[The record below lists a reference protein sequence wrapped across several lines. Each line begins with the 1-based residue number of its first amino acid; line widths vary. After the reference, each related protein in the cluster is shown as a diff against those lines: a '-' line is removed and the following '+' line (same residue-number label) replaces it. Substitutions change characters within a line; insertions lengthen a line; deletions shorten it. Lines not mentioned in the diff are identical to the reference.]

1 MLRAMAPLAGMTK
14 YWTQAS
20 AYLPNGWELRGVVK
34 GPRQADPAIHGATWT
49 AWATGD
55 GQRAEGH
62 GDTAEGAM
70 ADLAN
75 QLLHI
80 RQDQNG

>member
-1 MLRAMAPLAGMTK
+1 M
-14 YWTQAS
+14 
-20 AYLPNGWELRGVVK
+20 VK

-55 GQRAEGH
+55 GQRAGGH
-62 GDTAEGAM
+62 GGSAEHAM

-75 QLLHI
+75 QPAPHPPGSDRLATAS
-80 RQDQNG
+80 